1 MPGEVASDKRSPGPV
16 AAVAQQVL
24 FLPTLQLMNNMQVG
38 PVIRD
43 IRRERGLTLVQVAR
57 GASMSPSHLSLIE
70 RQARDPSLTVLGNI
84 AKSLGVPVT
93 VLVLLAARQSGAPE
107 VRGELYVRMEAVL
120 KALLA
125 SPTKRERTR
134 V

>member
-1 MPGEVASDKRSPGPV
+1 
-16 AAVAQQVL
+16 
-24 FLPTLQLMNNMQVG
+24 MNNMQVG

-84 AKSLGVPVT
+84 ATSLGVPVT

-107 VRGELYVRMEAVL
+107 VRGELYVRIEAAL
-120 KALLA
+120 KALIA
-125 SPTKRERTR
+125 SPTKRERPR